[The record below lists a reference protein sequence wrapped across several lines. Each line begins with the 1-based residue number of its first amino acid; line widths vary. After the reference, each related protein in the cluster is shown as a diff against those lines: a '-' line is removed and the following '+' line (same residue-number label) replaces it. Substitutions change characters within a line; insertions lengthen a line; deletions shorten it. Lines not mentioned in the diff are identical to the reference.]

1 MGYGSSMTDTDM
13 VAWIADGS
21 TSYQEDMYSVTEQ
34 PPTKLINSYTTSF
47 VVQDTY
53 VLFTTTRG
61 MIATVDDT
69 YDIPLD
75 TQFSMVYAFLP
86 GVTKVEYHEDNRG
99 TLDVTLFS

>member
-1 MGYGSSMTDTDM
+1 
-13 VAWIADGS
+13 
-21 TSYQEDMYSVTEQ
+21 
-34 PPTKLINSYTTSF
+34 
-47 VVQDTY
+47 
-53 VLFTTTRG
+53 